1 MHYSVIS
8 YVLFIDFLSI
18 MSPGPDFFMVLK
30 NSLTGSLKFG
40 IFTAFGIMLGTLI
53 TFTLCM
59 LGVGIIVA
67 ENHILFTLIKVA
79 GALYLAY
86 LGIGA
91 IFSKATVQEPQ
102 LVEHDQKLD
111 TQNIKTYFKIGLLCN
126 LTNPKAMMFMTA
138 LSAYVAIH
146 GNPKLDGM
154 VIIPI
159 STFLTGAWF
168 IAVAT
173 LFGNFHIRKFF
184 YQRQRMI
191 NIILGLI
198 LLYVAHTIIFM

>member
-1 MHYSVIS
+1 MHYNVIS
-8 YVLFIDFLSI
+8 YVLFIDFLAI

-40 IFTAFGIMLGTLI
+40 ILTALGIMLGTLI

-67 ENHILFTLIKVA
+67 ENHILFTLVKVA
-79 GALYLAY
+79 GAIYLAY
-86 LGIGA
+86 LGISA
-91 IFSKATVQEPQ
+91 IFSKAKVDELQ
-102 LVEHDQKLD
+102 LVKHNQKLD
-111 TQNIKTYFKIGLLCN
+111 TQNLKTYFKIGLLCN

-138 LSAYVAIH
+138 LSAYVAVH
-146 GNPKLDGM
+146 GSPKLDGT
-154 VIIPI
+154 VIVAI
-159 STFLTGAWF
+159 STFLTGLWF
-168 IAVAT
+168 VSVAT
-173 LFGNFHIRKFF
+173 LFGNLHVREFF